1 LALEPSITT
10 FEEAP
15 MPRPHISMRKVRDV
29 LRLSLGEGLS
39 LRQVSASAQVPL
51 TTVADHVRRAKAA
64 GLSWPLPEDLDDD
77 ALNAR
82 LFAQPEAK
90 AAPARPLPDWAKVH
104 VELRRPHVTLSLLWL
119 EYKETFPD
127 GYAYSQF
134 CEHYRRWARHVD
146 VVMRQEH
153 KAGEKL
159 FVDFP
164 GRRIPIYDPKTGAV
178 AMEAE
183 LFVAVLGA
191 SNYLYADVLASQEL
205 MHWVSAHVHTFEAL
219 GGCPAI
225 VVCDNLRSG
234 VTRPHRYE
242 PDVNATYSEMAAHY
256 GVAIIPARSYRPRDK
271 AKAEAGVLL
280 AERWVMA
287 RLRDRHLTS
296 LAEANVEVRE
306 LVAWVN
312 DRPFTKLPGSR
323 RALFES
329 LDRPALRPL
338 PPERYEFATWRR
350 AKVSIDYHIEQ
361 RADRHFYS
369 VPYTLAGQT
378 VDVRASGATVEV
390 FHHHRR
396 VASHVRSFTPGYSTD
411 PAHMPESHR
420 RHAEWSPGRIIAWA
434 ARTGPATATLV
445 EGIMAARPHPEQ
457 GFRSCLGIIRLGNR
471 YGTERLEAAAER
483 ALAVRAHSYRSVE
496 SILANGLDRQPLR
509 PEGPGRSHPG
519 HDNVRGPGYYQ

>member
-127 GYAYSQF
+127 GYAYSQL

-153 KAGEKL
+153 KAGERL

-164 GRRIPIYDPKTGAV
+164 GRRIPIYDPRTGAV

-191 SNYLYADVLASQEL
+191 STAAGLLYQKRGSEDSKE
-205 MHWVSAHVHTFEAL
+205 
-219 GGCPAI
+219 
-225 VVCDNLRSG
+225 VC
-234 VTRPHRYE
+234 
-242 PDVNATYSEMAAHY
+242 AA
-256 GVAIIPARSYRPRDK
+256 
-271 AKAEAGVLL
+271 
-280 AERWVMA
+280 
-287 RLRDRHLTS
+287 
-296 LAEANVEVRE
+296 
-306 LVAWVN
+306 
-312 DRPFTKLPGSR
+312 
-323 RALFES
+323 
-329 LDRPALRPL
+329 ALRM
-338 PPERYEFATWRR
+338 RF
-350 AKVSIDYHIEQ
+350 S
-361 RADRHFYS
+361 
-369 VPYTLAGQT
+369 
-378 VDVRASGATVEV
+378 SG
-390 FHHHRR
+390 
-396 VASHVRSFTPGYSTD
+396 
-411 PAHMPESHR
+411 
-420 RHAEWSPGRIIAWA
+420 GR
-434 ARTGPATATLV
+434 
-445 EGIMAARPHPEQ
+445 
-457 GFRSCLGIIRLGNR
+457 
-471 YGTERLEAAAER
+471 
-483 ALAVRAHSYRSVE
+483 
-496 SILANGLDRQPLR
+496 
-509 PEGPGRSHPG
+509 
-519 HDNVRGPGYYQ
+519 